1 MLSRLIELSERAPKD
16 FTLALGFSILSALYL
31 LRRWLLPKPIPG
43 IPYNENAVKSF
54 MGDIPEFRDAPNRR
68 EWWAQQPARHQSP
81 IVQVF
86 MRPFGAPWVFVAD
99 YFEASDICM
108 RRLKEF
114 DRSDVTWEQFNGVVP
129 GHHITLKSSDPKFKK
144 NKELIRDLMAP
155 TFLQQVSTHMLCNG
169 VFADFYRLRLRR
181 STTSSV
187 VFSSF
192 GIVN

>member
-1 MLSRLIELSERAPKD
+1 
-16 FTLALGFSILSALYL
+16 
-31 LRRWLLPKPIPG
+31 
-43 IPYNENAVKSF
+43 
-54 MGDIPEFRDAPNRR
+54 
-68 EWWAQQPARHQSP
+68 
-81 IVQVF
+81 
-86 MRPFGAPWVFVAD
+86 
-99 YFEASDICM
+99 M

-155 TFLQQVSTHMLCNG
+155 TFLQQVSTHMLCNE
-169 VFADFYRLRLRR
+169 VFADFYRLRLRK
-181 STTSSV
+181 STRSSV